1 MGRKEKMYKA
11 KLVKHVCKE
20 MQLTDEN
27 GKVVFK
33 ASVDVAVDDYMNNI
47 PVLSEQMQETQKK
60 INAVRATANSES
72 TDVITMAQ
80 TLGEL
85 SKTMTKC
92 IDEYLITIFG
102 AMKTNELLKAC
113 NFRHLDAY
121 CAVVP
126 FVNECI
132 VPEINNEMDKNL
144 ARIENIMK

>member
-47 PVLSEQMQETQKK
+47 PTLSEQMQETERK
-60 INAVRATANSES
+60 INAVRATANAEG

-92 IDEYLITIFG
+92 IDSYLITIFG

-132 VPEINNEMDKNL
+132 VPEINSEMNKNM

>member
-1 MGRKEKMYKA
+1 MYKA

-47 PVLSEQMQETQKK
+47 PVLSEQMQETQQK
-60 INAVRATANSES
+60 INAVRATANAEG

-92 IDEYLITIFG
+92 IDSYLITIFG

-144 ARIENIMK
+144 ARIESIMK

>member
-1 MGRKEKMYKA
+1 MYKA

-47 PVLSEQMQETQKK
+47 PVLSEQMRETQKK
-60 INAVRATANSES
+60 INAVRATANAEG

-121 CAVVP
+121 CAIVP

-144 ARIENIMK
+144 ARIESIMK

>member
-1 MGRKEKMYKA
+1 MYKA

-33 ASVDVAVDDYMNNI
+33 ASVDVAVDDYMNHI
-47 PVLSEQMQETQKK
+47 PALSEQMQETQKK
-60 INAVRATANSES
+60 INAVRATANAEG
-72 TDVITMAQ
+72 TDVVTMAQ

-121 CAVVP
+121 CAIVP

-132 VPEINNEMDKNL
+132 VPEINNEMNKNL

>member
-1 MGRKEKMYKA
+1 MYKA

-33 ASVDVAVDDYMNNI
+33 ATVDVAVDDYMNNI
-47 PVLSEQMQETQKK
+47 PTLSEQMQETQQK
-60 INAVRATANSES
+60 INAVRATANAEG

-92 IDEYLITIFG
+92 IDSYLITIFG

>member
-1 MGRKEKMYKA
+1 MYKA

-33 ASVDVAVDDYMNNI
+33 ASVDVAVDDYMNHI
-47 PVLSEQMQETQKK
+47 PALSEQMQETEKK
-60 INAVRATANSES
+60 INAVRATANAEG
-72 TDVITMAQ
+72 TDVIKMAQ
-80 TLGEL
+80 ALGEL

-121 CAVVP
+121 CAIVP

-132 VPEINNEMDKNL
+132 VPEINNEMDKNM

>member
-1 MGRKEKMYKA
+1 MYKT

-47 PVLSEQMQETQKK
+47 PTLSEQMQETERK
-60 INAVRATANSES
+60 INAVRATANAEG

-92 IDEYLITIFG
+92 IDSYLITIFG

-113 NFRHLDAY
+113 NYRHLDAY

-132 VPEINNEMDKNL
+132 VPEINNEMDKNM